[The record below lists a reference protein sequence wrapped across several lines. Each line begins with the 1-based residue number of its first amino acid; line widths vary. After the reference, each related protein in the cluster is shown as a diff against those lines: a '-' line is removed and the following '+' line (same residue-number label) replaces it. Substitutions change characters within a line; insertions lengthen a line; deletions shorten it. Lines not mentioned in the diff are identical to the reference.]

1 MYFNQSVALSTMN
14 STAGYSVIVVALIGL
29 SLIFFSLHFLGFN
42 TMPRRYVDY
51 SDNLQLHNQIATM
64 FLMSFL
70 LAPAI
75 SLLMF
80 PMSCSAL
87 FGTVFNGNVTMASS
101 CVSLTASSSVSC
113 VCS

>member
-75 SLLMF
+75 SLLMV
-80 PMSCSAL
+80 P
-87 FGTVFNGNVTMASS
+87 GNVYCSS
-101 CVSLTASSSVSC
+101 LAVMGNHLLAYQVPANISYLWCFGLT
-113 VCS
+113 